1 MSSTPLN
8 GQLPAD
14 MAVRIRRWLAAEY
27 PFVIVMAALLAAVVY
42 LLLFHGHWR
51 RGVIVIAAAPVAA
64 ALFRGLLPPARA
76 GMLVVRG
83 RVRDTATMAVL
94 GGVLITVAI
103 RLH

>member
-1 MSSTPLN
+1 MSWPPLN

-14 MAVRIRRWLAAEY
+14 MAARIRRWLAAEY

-42 LLLFHGHWR
+42 RLFFHDHWR
-51 RGVIVIAAAPVAA
+51 RGVVAISIAPLAG
-64 ALFRGLLPPARA
+64 ALFRGFLPPVRV

-94 GGVLITVAI
+94 GGVLLAVAI